1 MNKGLEARYAFITP
15 GSAPLSGVTLRR
27 RGVSSIIVAVIVLV
41 LLIAGFSAWTY
52 PRSVVTIPVS
62 FTIGADVATQTFT
75 VPVVDN
81 AVQLE
86 VTITSGSALWS
97 AEIDQGNTSVFL
109 YRTAQGGQTTYT
121 SEWIIVGAGDY
132 NIRFAA
138 LGAGSLNA
146 QVTVWAKG
154 GFW

>member
-1 MNKGLEARYAFITP
+1 MALIA
-15 GSAPLSGVTLRR
+15 
-27 RGVSSIIVAVIVLV
+27 IVL
-41 LLIAGFSAWTY
+41 IAAGFAAWTY
-52 PRSVVTIPVS
+52 PRSILTIPVS
-62 FTIGADVATQTFT
+62 FTIGADVVNESFT
-75 VPVVDN
+75 VPLADN

-86 VTITSGSALWS
+86 VAVTSGGALWS
-97 AEIDQGNTSVFL
+97 AEIDLGNQTVFL

-121 SEWIIVGAGDY
+121 SEWIILGAGDY
-132 NIRFAA
+132 HIRFAA

>member
-1 MNKGLEARYAFITP
+1 MYAFITP
-15 GSAPLSGVTLRR
+15 ASNLVTGEIQVAKR
-27 RGVSSIIVAVIVLV
+27 RGISSVAVAVIIIV
-41 LLIAGFSAWTY
+41 IIAAGFAAWTY
-52 PRSVVTIPVS
+52 PRGVVTIPVS
-62 FTIGADVATQTFT
+62 FTIGADVVTQTFT
-75 VPVVDN
+75 VPIADN

-86 VTITSGSALWS
+86 VEITSGSALWS

-132 NIRFAA
+132 GIRFAA

-146 QVTVWAKG
+146 QVTVRAKG

>member
-1 MNKGLEARYAFITP
+1 MSAYVRLPGEALLFA
-15 GSAPLSGVTLRR
+15 RR
-27 RGVSSIIVAVIVLV
+27 KGVSSVIVAIIAIVILV
-41 LLIAGFSAWTY
+41 AGFSAWTY
-52 PRSVVTIPVS
+52 PRNVVSIPVS
-62 FTIGADVATQTFT
+62 FAIGADVATQTFT
-75 VPVVDN
+75 VPLADN

-86 VTITSGSALWS
+86 VSITSGGALWS

-132 NIRFAA
+132 SIRFAA

-146 QVTVWAKG
+146 QVTVKAKG